1 MLLRTCLALLFALNP
16 YSYVRGI
23 PPYSVSILES
33 PTAAY
38 LDDFPSSAQLSREQP
53 TYTVRGTV
61 VNSVTGEP
69 IRGAL
74 VQASF
79 NVQRSALTGPDGS
92 FQFEGLLAGQGVLTA
107 RKPGYYS
114 PADIRNGRFASIQ
127 YSPQITV
134 GPDQPPVLLK
144 LVPEGVIYGR
154 ISGEGG
160 EPIENLPVHLFI
172 RGVENGRRTPQELP
186 SAITSEEGE
195 FRMADLNPGKYF
207 LFVGPSQTEE
217 FPSTASRGSAPQ
229 GYAGAFYAA
238 APDLASAT
246 PVEIAPGTHAEINL
260 SLSLQ
265 TFFRIT
271 GTFNGFS
278 QNEGVSVQFLNA
290 SGQSVGMLSAFDPP
304 KGTFRTMPMP
314 PGSYTITAE
323 AQDPKS
329 QRMFFASRSVN
340 LTSDLSGVHL
350 MLAPGA
356 TIPVDVRL
364 EATHRDSP
372 AEQPQIF
379 AQTFGN
385 GKLLSLATNPAPA
398 RVVLMS
404 KDRFTQMQFGSDPVG
419 NAPNGPQAI
428 ASVPLGAYAV
438 AIYPN
443 GQYYPQSVRSGSID
457 LLREDLV
464 VAPGTSVQPIQVIM
478 RDDFANLDGKISE
491 DGHPASGS
499 IEVLA
504 IPENAPRQSRSV
516 VTSHPQG
523 LFNLSQLPPGAYKVL
538 AVDRPNELEYTNP
551 EILNK
556 YLSKAR
562 DITLLPSQTANVDL
576 ELVRLG
582 D

>member
-1 MLLRTCLALLFALNP
+1 MFLRTCLALLFALNP
-16 YSYVRGI
+16 YSYLHGT
-23 PPYSVSILES
+23 PPHSVSIPES

-38 LDDFPSSAQLSREQP
+38 LDDFPSPAQLSREQP
-53 TYTVRGTV
+53 TYTLRGTV

-79 NVQRSALTGPDGS
+79 SVQRSALTGSDGS

-114 PADIRNGRFASIQ
+114 PDDIRNGRFASIQ

-134 GPDQPPVLLK
+134 GSDQPAVLLK

-160 EPIENLPVHLFI
+160 EPVENLPVHLFI
-172 RGVENGRRTPQELP
+172 RGLENGRRTPQELP
-186 SAITSEEGE
+186 GATTSEEGE

-217 FPSTASRGSAPQ
+217 FPSTASRSAPQ

-246 PVEIAPGTHAEINL
+246 PVEIFPGTHAEINL

-265 TFFRIT
+265 TFFRIS
-271 GTFNGFS
+271 GSISGFS
-278 QNEGVSVQFLNA
+278 QNEGVSLQFLNV
-290 SGQSVGMLSAFDPP
+290 SGQPVGMLSAFDPS
-304 KGTFRTMPMP
+304 KGTFQTMPMP
-314 PGSYTITAE
+314 PGPYTITAE

-329 QRMFFASRSVN
+329 QRMFFGSRFVN

-356 TIPVDVRL
+356 MIPVDVRL
-364 EATHRDSP
+364 EATHSDAP
-372 AEQPQIF
+372 EPQRQVIF
-379 AQTFGN
+379 TSGVRTVVSN
-385 GKLLSLATNPAPA
+385 SAPA

-404 KDRFTQMQFGSDPVG
+404 RDRLTQMQFGSDPIG
-419 NAPNGPQAI
+419 NSPNDPQAI
-428 ASVPLGAYAV
+428 KSVPPGTYAV
-438 AIYPN
+438 VIYPN
-443 GQYYPQSVRSGSID
+443 GQYYAQSARSGSTD

-464 VAPGTSVQPIQVIM
+464 VAPGGSVQPIQVIL

-504 IPENAPRQSRSV
+504 IPENAPRQSRPV
-516 VTSHPQG
+516 VTNHPQG

-538 AVDRPNELEYTNP
+538 AVDRPNELEYASP
-551 EILNK
+551 DVLNK

-562 DITLLPSQTANVDL
+562 DITLLPNQTANVDL